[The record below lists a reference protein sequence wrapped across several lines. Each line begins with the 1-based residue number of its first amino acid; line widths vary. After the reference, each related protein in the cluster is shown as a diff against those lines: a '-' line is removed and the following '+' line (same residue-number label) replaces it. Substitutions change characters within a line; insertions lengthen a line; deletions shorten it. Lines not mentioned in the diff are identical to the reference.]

1 MLLAALSVLAVLSG
15 CAQRLPGE
23 ALILAESGARLRA
36 LETTL
41 LARVAEDPENATAL
55 RRLALVQLRLDKPG
69 DAERH
74 ALRAVDASPFDPM
87 ALEMLGRIQ
96 LRNGKLL
103 PALTAFDQALALEP
117 EFMAATLGHAR
128 AQQALEAPAKAL
140 KALRQATRRSPR
152 HFAARYLQ
160 ARLLLAMG
168 RTAQAETAIQQARR
182 TRPGHSGALLLHAEI
197 LRAGGKT
204 GPALLLIRTAL
215 KNPPKD
221 AELPKAMLL
230 SALLKAQLRLHVE
243 RKDWEAAGGTLS
255 RLKASR
261 PLDAA
266 ERLLKVRILEGQG
279 RGGQARAELEALIAA
294 HPGFAPARVWKGKGL
309 IAEGRPAE
317 ALEALG
323 RAVALA
329 PRDARGHYWKA
340 VAHFQGDEA
349 PAGEAALA
357 LAERLAGDARQAG
370 NPARLKTSL
379 RLLRIVRLIA
389 AARADAAGEALR
401 KFQRSHPDH
410 PAGWLMR
417 AAVASLRGTVASLR
431 GTVAS
436 LRGKLKESRRLLERA
451 HPAFR
456 PADLRF
462 ARLRLAYLEGRHRQV
477 LERSAKLLAHPRL
490 GWRAAYLR
498 AEALWRLGREGAA
511 LAVLAPH
518 LKRRSG
524 GPRFHYLTGYLH
536 LLRGETL
543 SAERAFDAGLDP
555 FPNHPLLL
563 EGLSRMAMAEREWG
577 KARGILERGLKT
589 PGPHRR
595 MFLDRLAWVA
605 REEVAR
611 KNQAGK
617 PDPGRQALRRF
628 LAGADSPLSITA
640 GGTMRQILYGSF
652 IPGLE
657 E

>member
-41 LARVAEDPENATAL
+41 LARVAEDPEDGTAL

-230 SALLKAQLRLHVE
+230 SALLKAQLRLYVE

-266 ERLLKVRILEGQG
+266 ERLLKVRILEGQA
-279 RGGQARAELEALIAA
+279 RGGQAGAELEALIAA

-317 ALEALG
+317 ALEALE

-417 AAVASLRGTVASLR
+417 AAVASLRG
-431 GTVAS
+431 
-436 LRGKLKESRRLLERA
+436 KLKESRRLLERA

-524 GPRFHYLTGYLH
+524 APRFHYLTGYLH

-563 EGLSRMAMAEREWG
+563 EGLSRMAMAAREWG